1 MALIPSEQKFHT
13 LDKDTPTKDRG
24 SKQAQALRK
33 IYTMADISAT
43 AAGSIGVPTDI
54 QYNTVAVMQAA
65 SPDVGKYAV
74 TLGYTT
80 EGDGGAALYHI
91 EATDPG
97 GTNHSL
103 LLANGNYAV
112 SQFSELFVPQQWGV
126 VSGDNS
132 ASAASANV
140 AGLNAMFAHMQDVAN
155 SGADFSGS
163 AATFLGGDYYV
174 DATIEL
180 PKNEKST
187 FPIYFN
193 GSVLKSTVNDIVII
207 KRSYATAAESGTVNI
222 YDLTVSGLGTTGC
235 EGLFIHGSY
244 ASIVQGC
251 HFRDLAVGLHLEFA
265 LMTNVTSTRWTNCL
279 RGATVRNTTGGPSD
293 GGQSNSTSFRSC
305 RWNSSAAGDYGLW
318 VYNCSGVTVYD
329 SVFEGAHP
337 TLADVSFDGITST
350 AVGGGIYGCHVESQD
365 NATSGENIFLR
376 LRAMDE
382 FQCLNIYQSYPSV
395 STGSGIGRTMVQL
408 EDGSACNFSASWYG
422 NYGEVKFENNG
433 GFIYFPDALLNKKIP
448 DYGIIWTGSAGEPDT
463 AYINYGLTAN
473 GTSIGKGSATRVG
486 NSGYSF
492 NTFNDQGGFKDKF
505 SGDATQKTSI
515 PSTLFDPLAT
525 FIGAVGSPPQQ
536 NVSVGDRVV
545 NKQTGA
551 FAYVL
556 TVVSTTE
563 LTLSSNIMH
572 ASLAQPYTISSEHAY
587 EGAVGYSG
595 SYIMGSSS
603 ISGFQR
609 SLNVLGRL
617 SLALDTGSA
626 IFFTNDNVQ
635 VGDSAAE
642 KKQSPIYRD
651 NFVLIANP
659 EVTGKYYYQIP
670 AIEGTAAA
678 LSSQAPLMAFSK
690 ESAPGS
696 TNSPGAKG
704 EVRSDASYIYVCY
717 ETDTWRRSA
726 VTAAW

>member
-43 AAGSIGVPTDI
+43 AVGSIGAPTNL

-65 SPDVGKYAV
+65 SPDVGKYAT

-80 EGDGGAALYHI
+80 PGDGGAALYHI

-155 SGADFSGS
+155 SGVDFSGS
-163 AATFLGGDYYV
+163 AVTFLGGDYYV

-180 PKNEKST
+180 PKNEKSI

-193 GSVLKSTVNDIVII
+193 GAVLKSTVNDIVII

-251 HFRDLAVGLHLEFA
+251 HFTNLAVGLHLEFA
-265 LMTNVTSTRWTNCL
+265 LMTNVTSTRWTSCL
-279 RGATVRNTTGGPSD
+279 RGATVRNTAGGPSD
-293 GGQSNSTSFRSC
+293 NGQSNSTSFRSC
-305 RWNSSAAGDYGLW
+305 RWNSPAAGDYGLW
-318 VYNCSGVTVYD
+318 VYNCSGVTVHD

-337 TLADVSFDGITST
+337 TLADVSFDGISST

-365 NATSGENIFLR
+365 NATSGENVFLR
-376 LRAMDE
+376 LRAMEE

-395 STGSGIGRTMVQL
+395 ATGSGIGRTMVQL
-408 EDGSACNFSASWYG
+408 EDGSSCNFSAQWYG
-422 NYGEVKFENNG
+422 SFGEVKFENNG
-433 GFIYFPDALLNKKIP
+433 GTIYFPDALLNKKIP
-448 DYGIIWTGSAGEPDT
+448 DYGIIWTGSIGEPDT
-463 AYINYGLTAN
+463 AYINYGLAS
-473 GTSIGKGSATRVG
+473 GTSIGNGSATRVG
-486 NSGYSF
+486 TSGYSF
-492 NTFNDQGGFKDKF
+492 NTFNDGVYDDYFT
-505 SGDATQKTSI
+505 GDATQQSST
-515 PSTLFDPLAT
+515 PSTLYDATAT
-525 FIGAVGSPPQQ
+525 FIGAPGSGASD

-563 LTLSSNIMH
+563 LTLSSNIMP
-572 ASLAQPYTISSEHAY
+572 ASPAQPYTISSEHAY

-595 SYIMGSSS
+595 SYLMGSSS
-603 ISGFQR
+603 IGGFQR
-609 SLNVLGRL
+609 SLNILGRIP
-617 SLALDTGSA
+617 LALDTSSNL
-626 IFFTNDNVQ
+626 FFTNDNVQ

-651 NFVLIANP
+651 NFIQIFNP
-659 EVTGKYYYQIP
+659 NVTGKYYYTLP
-670 AIEGTAAA
+670 AVEGTGTPAANR
-678 LSSQAPLMAFSK
+678 APIMVFSR
-690 ESAPGS
+690 ATPPAAY
-696 TNSPGAKG
+696 TDPGAKG
-704 EVRSDASYIYVCY
+704 EIRTDANYIYVCY
-717 ETDTWRRSA
+717 DTDKWRRSA
-726 VTAAW
+726 VTGTW

>member
-163 AATFLGGDYYV
+163 SANFLGGDYYV

-180 PKNEKST
+180 PKNEKSI

-207 KRSYATAAESGTVNI
+207 KRSYASAAESGTVNI

-251 HFRDLAVGLHLEFA
+251 YFTNLAVGLHLEFA
-265 LMTNVTSTRWTNCL
+265 LMTNVTSCKWSSCL
-279 RGATVRNTTGGPSD
+279 RGATVRNTTGGSSD
-293 GGQSNSTSFRSC
+293 NGQSNSTSFRSC
-305 RWNSSAAGDYGLW
+305 RWNSPAAGDYGLW
-318 VYNCSGVTVYD
+318 VYNCSGVTVHD

-350 AVGGGIYGCHVESQD
+350 GVGGGIYGCHVESQD
-365 NATSGENIFLR
+365 NATSGENVFLR

-382 FQCLNIYQSYPSV
+382 FQCLNIYQSNPSIG
-395 STGSGIGRTMVQL
+395 TGSGIGRTMVQL

-433 GFIYFPDALLNKKIP
+433 GYIYFPDALLNKKIP

-486 NSGYSF
+486 TSGYSF
-492 NTFNDQGGFKDKF
+492 NTFNEGAYGDYF
-505 SGDATQKTSI
+505 SGDATQQSST
-515 PSTLFDPLAT
+515 PSTLYDASAT
-525 FIGAVGSPPQQ
+525 FIGAPGSGASD

-563 LTLSSNIMH
+563 LTLSSDIMP
-572 ASLAQPYTISSEHAY
+572 ASPAQPYTISSEHAY

-595 SYIMGSSS
+595 SYIMGSTS

-617 SLALDTGSA
+617 SLGLDTGSA
-626 IFFTNDNVQ
+626 VFFTNDNVQ

-642 KKQSPIYRD
+642 KKQPPIYRD
-651 NFVLIANP
+651 NFAVILNP

-678 LSSQAPLMAFSK
+678 VASQAPIMVFSK
-690 ESAPGS
+690 ETPPAAY
-696 TNSPGAKG
+696 TDPGAKG
-704 EVRSDASYIYVCY
+704 EIRTDANYIYVCY
-717 ETDTWRRSA
+717 DTDRWRRSVA
-726 VTAAW
+726 TATW

>member
-1 MALIPSEQKFHT
+1 MPIIPSGQKFHT
-13 LDKDTPTKDRG
+13 LDENTKTKDRG
-24 SKQAQALRK
+24 SAQAQAMRK
-33 IYTMADISAT
+33 IYTMGDISAT
-43 AAGSIGVPTDI
+43 AAGSIGVPTDL
-54 QYNTVAVMQAA
+54 QYETVADMQLA
-65 SPDVGKYAV
+65 SPDVGRYAV
-74 TLGYTT
+74 TMGYTAV
-80 EGDGGAALYHI
+80 GDGGAATYLI
-91 EATDPG
+91 EAADPG

-112 SQFSELFVPQQWGV
+112 SQFSQFFIPQQWGV

-132 ASAASANV
+132 PAVATANV
-140 AGLNAMFAHMQDVAN
+140 TGLNAMFAHMQEVADW
-155 SGADFSGS
+155 SGASSGAVAS
-163 AATFLGGDYYV
+163 FLGGDYFV

-180 PKNEKST
+180 PKNDHSI

-193 GSVLKSTVNDIVII
+193 GAVLKPTENDIVVL
-207 KRSYATAAESGTVNI
+207 KRTYAASSESGTVNI
-222 YDLTVSGLGTTGC
+222 YDLIIDGAGYTGC

-251 HFRDLAVGLHLEFA
+251 YFTHLAVGLHLEFA
-265 LMTNVTSTRWTNCL
+265 LMTNVTSTRWFDCL
-279 RGATVRNTTGGPSD
+279 RGATVRNTQGGPSYA
-293 GGQSNSTSFRSC
+293 GQSNSTSFRSC
-305 RWNSSAAGDYGLW
+305 RWNSPAAGDYGLW
-318 VYNCSGVTVYD
+318 VYNCSQVTVHD
-329 SVFEGAHP
+329 SVFEGEHP
-337 TLADVSFDGITST
+337 TLADVSFDGIDSTS
-350 AVGGGIYGCHVESQD
+350 VGGGIYGCHVESQD
-365 NATSGENIFLR
+365 NPTSGENIFLR

-382 FQCLNIYQSYPSV
+382 FQCFNIYQSNPSV
-395 STGSGIGRTMVQL
+395 GTGSGIGRTMVQL

-448 DYGIIWTGSAGEPDT
+448 DYGIIWTGSVGEPDT

-492 NTFNDQGGFKDKF
+492 NTFNDGGYDDYF
-505 SGDATQKTSI
+505 SGDATQKTST
-515 PSTLFDPLAT
+515 PSTLYDASAT
-525 FIGAVGSPPQQ
+525 FIGAGRPDTVQ
-536 NVSVGDRVV
+536 VGDRVV

-556 TVVSTTE
+556 TVVNTTE
-563 LTLSSNIMH
+563 LTLSADIMP
-572 ASLAQPYTISSEHAY
+572 ASPAQPYTISSEHAY

-609 SLNVLGRL
+609 SLNILGRIP
-617 SLALDTGSA
+617 LALDTSSNL
-626 IFFTNDNVQ
+626 FFTNDDVQ

-651 NFVLIANP
+651 NFALIYNP
-659 EVTGKYYYQIP
+659 NVTGKYYYQIP
-670 AIEGTAAA
+670 AIEGTSTG
-678 LSSQAPLMAFSK
+678 LTSQAPLMAYSK
-690 ESAPGS
+690 EGAPGGTS
-696 TNSPGAKG
+696 SPGAKG

-717 ETDTWRRSA
+717 ETDMWRRSA
-726 VTAAW
+726 VTGTW

>member
-33 IYTMADISAT
+33 IYTMSDISST

-54 QYNTVAVMQAA
+54 QYDTVAVMQAA
-65 SPDVGKYAV
+65 TPDVGKYAT

-80 EGDGGAALYHI
+80 PGDGGGALYI
-91 EATDPG
+91 IAAADPG
-97 GTNHSL
+97 GTNHTIA
-103 LLANGNYAV
+103 LANGTFAV

-180 PKNEKST
+180 PKNEQSI

-193 GSVLKSTVNDIVII
+193 GAVLKSTVNDIVII
-207 KRSYATAAESGTVNI
+207 KRSYVTSSESGTVNI

-251 HFRDLAVGLHLEFA
+251 HFTNLAVGLHLEFA
-265 LMTNVTSTRWTNCL
+265 LMTNVTSSRWTSCL
-279 RGATVRNTTGGPSD
+279 RGATVRNTQGGPSFS
-293 GGQSNSTSFRSC
+293 GQSNSTSFRSC
-305 RWNSSAAGDYGLW
+305 RWNSPAAGDYGLW
-318 VYNCSGVTVYD
+318 VYNCSQVTVHD

-337 TLADVSFDGITST
+337 TLADVSFDGIDSTS
-350 AVGGGIYGCHVESQD
+350 VGGGIYGCHVESQD

-395 STGSGIGRTMVQL
+395 ATGSGIGRTMVQL
-408 EDGSACNFSASWYG
+408 ESGACNYSASWYG
-422 NYGEVKFENNG
+422 GFGQVKFENNG
-433 GFIYFPDALLNKKIP
+433 GYIYFPDALLNKKIP
-448 DYGIIWTGSAGEPDT
+448 AYGIIWTGSVGEPET
-463 AYINYGLTAN
+463 AYINYGLASE
-473 GTSIGKGSATRVG
+473 TSIGKGSATRVG

-492 NTFNDQGGFKDKF
+492 NTFNDGGGFKDKF
-505 SGDATQKTSI
+505 TGDATQQSST
-515 PSTLFDPLAT
+515 PATLFDPTASFT
-525 FIGAVGSPPQQ
+525 GGAGPTT

-563 LTLSSNIMH
+563 LTLSANIMP
-572 ASLAQPYTISSEHAY
+572 ASPAQPYTISSEHAY
-587 EGAVGYSG
+587 EGAVGFSG
-595 SYIMGSSS
+595 SYLMASSS
-603 ISGFQR
+603 IGGFQR
-609 SLNVLGRL
+609 SLNILGRIP
-617 SLALDTGSA
+617 LALDTSSNL
-626 IFFTNDNVQ
+626 FFTNDNVQ
-635 VGDSAAE
+635 VGDSVQE
-642 KKQSPIYRD
+642 KKQSPVYRD
-651 NFVLIANP
+651 NFLQIYNP
-659 EVTGKYYYQIP
+659 NVTGKYYYTLP
-670 AIEGTAAA
+670 AVEGTASQVA
-678 LSSQAPLMAFSK
+678 SQAPIMVFSK
-690 ESAPGS
+690 EAAPSAY
-696 TNSPGAKG
+696 NSPGAKG
-704 EVRSDASYIYVCY
+704 EIRTDANYIYVCY
-717 ETDTWRRSA
+717 ETNNWRKSA
-726 VTAAW
+726 TTAW

>member
-1 MALIPSEQKFHT
+1 MPIIPSGQKFHT
-13 LDKDTPTKDRG
+13 LDENTKTKDRG
-24 SKQAQALRK
+24 SAQAQAMRK
-33 IYTMADISAT
+33 IYTMGDISAT
-43 AAGSIGVPTDI
+43 AAGSIGVPTDL

-65 SPDVGKYAV
+65 SPDVGKYAA

-91 EATDPG
+91 EASDPG
-97 GTNHSL
+97 DTNHSL

-112 SQFSELFVPQQWGV
+112 SQFSELFIPQQWGV

-132 ASAASANV
+132 PAVATANV
-140 AGLNAMFAHMQDVAN
+140 TGLNAMFAHMQEVAS
-155 SGADFSGS
+155 SGADFSG
-163 AATFLGGDYYV
+163 AAASFLSGDYYV

-180 PKNEKST
+180 PKNEKSI

-193 GSVLKSTVNDIVII
+193 GSVLKSTENDIVII
-207 KRSYATAAESGTVNI
+207 KRSYAATAESGTVNI

-251 HFRDLAVGLHLEFA
+251 HFTNLAVGLHLEFA

-279 RGATVRNTTGGPSD
+279 RGATVRNTQGGPSD
-293 GGQSNSTSFRSC
+293 NGQSNSTSFQSC
-305 RWNSSAAGDYGLW
+305 RWNSAAEGDYGLW
-318 VYNCSGVTVYD
+318 VYNCSGVTVHD
-329 SVFEGAHP
+329 SVFEGEHP

-350 AVGGGIYGCHVESQD
+350 GVGGGIYGCHVESQD
-365 NATSGENIFLR
+365 NPTSGENIFLR

-382 FQCLNIYQSYPSV
+382 FQCFNIYQSNPSV
-395 STGSGIGRTMVQL
+395 GTGSGIGRTMVQL
-408 EDGSACNFSASWYG
+408 EDSSACNFSASWYG

-448 DYGIIWTGSAGEPDT
+448 DYGIIWTGSVGEPDT

-486 NSGYSF
+486 SSGYSF

-515 PSTLFDPLAT
+515 PSTLYDPLAT
-525 FIGAVGSPPQQ
+525 FIGAGGSPPQQ

-563 LTLSSNIMH
+563 LTLSADIMP
-572 ASLAQPYTISSEHAY
+572 ASPAQPYTISSEHAY

-609 SLNVLGRL
+609 SLNILGRIP
-617 SLALDTGSA
+617 LALDTSSNL
-626 IFFTNDNVQ
+626 FFTNDDVQ

-642 KKQSPIYRD
+642 KKESPVYRD
-651 NFVLIANP
+651 NFALIYNP
-659 EVTGKYYYQIP
+659 NVTGKYYYQIP
-670 AIEGTAAA
+670 AIEGTSTG
-678 LSSQAPLMAFSK
+678 LTSQAPLMAYSK
-690 ESAPGS
+690 EAAPTGTS
-696 TNSPGAKG
+696 SPGAKG

-717 ETDTWRRSA
+717 ETDMWRRSA
-726 VTAAW
+726 VTGTW